1 VSEPEANAGR
11 SWQAISDPTAAEV
24 AARFD
29 GPPPEYGLALWW
41 GWEGPITEEVI
52 RRDLDE
58 IHARGV
64 RCVMIEAGYDMLEPY
79 LSPGW
84 FALVRFAVEEAR
96 RRGMRVYLVD
106 EGKYPSGFA
115 GGRFSAECPNLRM
128 QGLDVCERIAVA
140 PGETLSRAL
149 FPEVVGAIAVNQ
161 VDGTSQTLDTRSGA
175 LRWTAP
181 AGEATPAGRWEVW
194 LVDHQFRTSVT
205 RAASNPTRGKDA
217 ANSLCDYLNPAA
229 TRQFIA
235 FTHEEYE
242 QALGTE
248 FGRTVLGFRG
258 DEPDFAHVPW
268 TPDLLAEFE
277 RHKGYDVH
285 PYLASFFAPQPSDEA
300 RRARADYWDVWSDL
314 FAERFFRVQAE
325 WCAVR
330 GLAYMVHLNHEDDMP
345 ALIRSEGSFFRAM
358 RHVPV
363 PGIDAIWN
371 QIWPGRIADFPKL
384 ASSAAHLAGRPRA
397 FSESFAA
404 YRVRPTIDQAKWV
417 IDYQFVRGI
426 NLLEVMFY
434 PSSAAGRER
443 SGWLASDRFP
453 ALAAYVQRAAYL
465 LSLGRPTAQIALY
478 YPTDSLWLGDE
489 EADASTWAIAQA
501 LLERQRDFDFVDER
515 ALSSLLTLEDGVFR
529 NLSGQGYC
537 AVILPSLSSLSQ
549 AALARLR
556 AFAASGGQVIFLGR
570 APLLVVDRTFLLATV
585 PADTSWALH
594 EPTGAFTDRVLSTL
608 PHPDVALGRP
618 CPAVKA
624 LHRRWSQIPVRGQ
637 DADLYF
643 FFNESDQAQACQAT
657 LAGRGS
663 AQVWDAAS
671 GQIEA
676 LPGALAQGA
685 AVRVPLNLEAYE
697 SRFIVIGPQ
706 LLHCPVKEP

>member
-1 VSEPEANAGR
+1 
-11 SWQAISDPTAAEV
+11 
-24 AARFD
+24 
-29 GPPPEYGLALWW
+29 
-41 GWEGPITEEVI
+41 
-52 RRDLDE
+52 
-58 IHARGV
+58 
-64 RCVMIEAGYDMLEPY
+64 
-79 LSPGW
+79 
-84 FALVRFAVEEAR
+84 
-96 RRGMRVYLVD
+96 MRVYLVD

-115 GGRFSAECPNLRM
+115 GGRFSAERPDLRM
-128 QGLDVCERIAVA
+128 QGLGICERIAVG
-140 PGETLSRAL
+140 PGETLSRQL
-149 FPEVVGAIAVNQ
+149 PPEVVGAIVVNQ
-161 VDGTSQTLDTRSGA
+161 VDQSSQTLDTRSGT

-181 AGEATPAGRWEVW
+181 ADKMTSADEATSEGETAPEGQWEVW
-194 LVDHQFRTSVT
+194 LVDHAYRTSVT

-217 ANSLCDYLNPAA
+217 ANALCDYLNPAA

-242 QALGTE
+242 QAFGAE

-268 TPDLLAEFE
+268 TPDLPAEFE
-277 RHKGYDVH
+277 RRKGYDVR
-285 PYLASFFAPQPSDEA
+285 PYLASTFAPLPGDEA

-314 FAERFFRVQAE
+314 FAEHFIRIQAE
-325 WCAVR
+325 WCAAR
-330 GLAYMVHLNHEDDMP
+330 GLAYLVHLNHEDNMP

-371 QIWPGRIADFPKL
+371 QIWPDRVADYPKL

-404 YRVRPTIDQAKWV
+404 YRVRPTVDQAKWV
-417 IDYQFVRGI
+417 IDHQFVRGI

-434 PSSAAGRER
+434 PSSAAGHER

-465 LSLGRPTAQIALY
+465 LSMGRPAAQIALY

-489 EADASTWAIAQA
+489 EADASAWAIAQA

-515 ALSSLLTLEDGVFR
+515 ALSSFLALEDGVLR
-529 NLSGQGYC
+529 NASGQGYRT
-537 AVILPSLSSLSQ
+537 VILPSLSVLSRG
-549 AALARLR
+549 ALDRLR
-556 AFAASGGQVIFLGR
+556 AFAGSGEHVVLLGR
-570 APLLVVDRTFLLATV
+570 APSLVVDRTFLHAV
-585 PADTSWALH
+585 GPPDVSWSLH
-594 EPTGAFTDRVLSTL
+594 EATGALTDRVLDAL
-608 PHPDVALGRP
+608 PHPDVTLDRP

-624 LHRRWSQIPVRGQ
+624 LHRRWSQIPARGQ

-643 FFNESDQAQACQAT
+643 FFNESDQAQSCQAT
-657 LAGRGS
+657 LVGRGS

-676 LPGALAQGA
+676 LPDAVARDA
-685 AVRVPLNLEAYE
+685 AVRVPLNLAPYE
-697 SRFIVIGPQ
+697 SRFVVIGPR
-706 LLHCPVKEP
+706 